1 MLVHLFYKTV
11 VNELMR
17 IGEYEE
23 IILLLVGILG
33 ENAYAFRLA
42 EEYKTQKG
50 RGTTIGTVHSTLERL
65 IEKGLLESEIGA
77 ASAKRGGRR
86 KRIYSLTAEGYQVL
100 SDIKAV
106 KTSLWNQFPGFS
118 LDKS

>member
-1 MLVHLFYKTV
+1 
-11 VNELMR
+11 MR

-42 EEYKTQKG
+42 EEYKAQTGK
-50 RGTTIGTVHSTLERL
+50 GTTIGTVHSALERL
-65 IEKGLLESEIGA
+65 TSKGLLESEIGA
-77 ASAKRGGRR
+77 SSAKRGGRR
-86 KRIYSLTAEGYQVL
+86 KRIYSLTADGYRVL

-106 KTSLWNQFPGFS
+106 KTSLWNQYPGFS
-118 LDKS
+118 LEN